1 MGGLSHG
8 HDVGGLDHPSTA
20 TTPTTYYFRCETAIT
35 TDVTTFD
42 NKSHRNMSLEIIV
55 RKFN

>member
-1 MGGLSHG
+1 MW
-8 HDVGGLDHPSTA
+8 VVW
-20 TTPTTYYFRCETAIT
+20 TTHQQPQYQQRIIFRCETAIT